1 MPLHNHMLVRGHTF
15 TPPAENEL
23 KAWMIN
29 LVAKLDMKILQ
40 GPFVSYVDVEGN
52 KGITAV
58 VMIETSHVAI
68 HVWDEQSPALV
79 QFDVYTCGELDI
91 DVVFEELLTIG
102 VDMPLGNY
110 MVINREETFRIIEA
124 TI

>member
-1 MPLHNHMLVRGHTF
+1 MPLHNHMLVRGHTYN
-15 TPPAENEL
+15 PPAENEL

-29 LVAKLDMKILQ
+29 LVNKLDMKILQ

-58 VMIETSHVAI
+58 VMIETSHIAI
-68 HVWDEQSPALV
+68 HMWDEQSPALV

-91 DVVFEELLTIG
+91 DTVIEELEGIG
-102 VDMPLGNY
+102 VDAAIGKY
-110 MVINREETFRIIEA
+110 MIINREDTFHIVEA
-124 TI
+124 AF